1 MAAEWPPMTGSDLV
15 TDLEAHLEVFRRGM
29 VDLIDEKQLR
39 GVLEKA
45 ISGGKGL
52 RIKFGM
58 DPSSPDLHLG
68 HAIPLFELRSL

>member
-45 ISGGKGL
+45 ISGG
-52 RIKFGM
+52 
-58 DPSSPDLHLG
+58 
-68 HAIPLFELRSL
+68 